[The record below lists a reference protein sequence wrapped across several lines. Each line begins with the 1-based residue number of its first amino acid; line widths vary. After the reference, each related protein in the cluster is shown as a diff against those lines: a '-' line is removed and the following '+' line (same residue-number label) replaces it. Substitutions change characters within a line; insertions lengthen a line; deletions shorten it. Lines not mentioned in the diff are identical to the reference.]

1 MYCYFLSLDM
11 DGWLPHLRSAYPHAY
26 PVRMRILRSRLPALP
41 APPHPLMR
49 VAAATS
55 ASPHRPGSTRLYG
68 RFLIR
73 LSGFSHLGNRYAP
86 ENFEHMAEKI
96 SPRYVEIRGL
106 FGFRC
111 T

>member
-11 DGWLPHLRSAYPHAY
+11 DGCHISDPHIPMRT

-68 RFLIR
+68 YTRLCFPHLFLYSR
-73 LSGFSHLGNRYAP
+73 GN
-86 ENFEHMAEKI
+86 
-96 SPRYVEIRGL
+96 G
-106 FGFRC
+106 
-111 T
+111 